1 MAQKVPVTVVT
12 GFLGAGKT
20 SLIRHWLENAGGR
33 RIALIVNEFGDVGV
47 DGEILRGCGIDSC
60 SDDDIM
66 ELANGC
72 LCCTVADDFVP
83 TMEALLD
90 RDNPPEH
97 IVIETSGLALP
108 KPLVKAVDWPTL
120 RPRVTVDGVA
130 AVVDGRAVADGLF
143 APDPVA
149 VQVAREADD
158 ALDHETPLEELFE
171 EQLGC
176 ADLIIVNKTDLI
188 GDADWSDI
196 EGRVR
201 EDARA
206 GAGLIKST
214 YGAVPPAVA
223 LGLDAA
229 REHKGLQPALDRASF
244 PNLYN
249 TRGNLVSTRANTRS
263 YSALGCCAILIGP
276 LPTKVTL
283 PKLIQL
289 CKQSWHG
296 RRIHRSVQ
304 RDESLHQQTR
314 GELQCLW
321 IKAELP
327 PLAVN
332 GLAKRNDA
340 IEASAWSSTL
350 QLAAYVEPTAVWRQ
364 GRRR

>member
-47 DGEILRGCGIDSC
+47 DGEILRGCGIESC

-120 RPRVTVDGVA
+120 RPRVTVDGVVT
-130 AVVDGRAVADGLF
+130 VVDGRAVADGLF

-149 VQVAREADD
+149 VQAAREADD

-188 GDADWSDI
+188 GDADWADI

-229 REHKGLQPALDRASF
+229 AEDDLDSRPSHHDDGHEHDHDDFDSRVFHLGEMQSEAAFQAALEQIAGDFSLLRAKGFIAVEGKPRRFALQGVGTRFQGYFDREWRDDE
-244 PNLYN
+244 
-249 TRGNLVSTRANTRS
+249 TRGT
-263 YSALGCCAILIGP
+263 AIVCIGEHD
-276 LPTKVTL
+276 LDWAGL
-283 PKLIQL
+283 
-289 CKQSWHG
+289 
-296 RRIHRSVQ
+296 
-304 RDESLHQQTR
+304 
-314 GELQCLW
+314 
-321 IKAELP
+321 AE
-327 PLAVN
+327 AVN
-332 GLAKRNDA
+332 G
-340 IEASAWSSTL
+340 I
-350 QLAAYVEPTAVWRQ
+350 AA
-364 GRRR
+364 